1 MNDQLIIFCVII
13 CDHGSPFLGQL
24 PAPLPL
30 CRPHLAARHLRVDQL
45 ILLPRPVHCPR
56 GFDGEED
63 ALKEATVANVPDDG
77 LGNNSIGIR
86 WLEL

>member
-1 MNDQLIIFCVII
+1 MIMI

-30 CRPHLAARHLRVDQL
+30 GRPHLAARHLRVDQL
-45 ILLPRPVHCPR
+45 ILLPRPAGGGARR

-77 LGNNSIGIR
+77 LGNNSIGNR